1 MSETLLKFKKL
12 GVSVLFDVVKIEI
25 ICGDDYEAQ
34 VTYDDILDRL
44 RRGEGLKL
52 SFEQAPSNDDGTKTP
67 PSA

>member
-1 MSETLLKFKKL
+1 MAETLLSGKKL

-44 RRGEGLKL
+44 KRGEGLTL
-52 SFEQAPSNDDGTKTP
+52 SFQQPVVTTGK
-67 PSA
+67 